1 MKHGAERTPADRT
14 ASVKRRRLSS
24 TKHSLEPGRVP
35 VLADLPETVL
45 LQVFK
50 RLGLDRL
57 TAQQGA
63 RRAPA
68 TSALQSAC
76 HKQTRSHERPQR
88 CCVCCRSCPQLRAQ
102 PRCPPQ
108 CSSLAS
114 TLASCEA
121 VWTLAASVPAL
132 AAGCGSAML
141 HAQGQARARARRHH
155 GSRRPRQ
162 ARRHGHHCPGLLH
175 GARRQPGLHEYA
187 ALLQRLCAWP
197 SARRSVPVKVCAV
210 SRRSALARP
219 RCAHETRGASAT
231 GRAASALARPLC
243 SRAVLAAPAEGV
255 NAPGA
260 RGAGDAADR
269 QAAAAGGPA
278 GAGPV
283 GPRAPRRR
291 AADGAAAGCD
301 VQRAVRPPPCCPRA
315 PARLATRGGC
325 SARQRPGQP
334 GCQAGA
340 ADRRPARSLLR
351 RARAAQR
358 RRQPGPRRPARAADA
373 SAPRGRAPA
382 RHFVDTLKHHAHGG
396 MALRVCLEG
405 LTADAW
411 RAWRLTCGGVRRVC
425 LEGLTLRT
433 VQSTGDRSVVS
444 FGPACNYIRLE
455 RCEIGGFCGLILPL
469 TKQARAPAARP
480 APWPAP
486 AAAAAA
492 AVRRARRRSPGPRG
506 SLGRSCLPDLGSGRP
521 L

>member
-1 MKHGAERTPADRT
+1 MVRAASLACMSTLPCCSACAPGLAPGALCLSG
-14 ASVKRRRLSS
+14 SVLS
-24 TKHSLEPGRVP
+24 R
-35 VLADLPETVL
+35 
-45 LQVFK
+45 
-50 RLGLDRL
+50 
-57 TAQQGA
+57 GA
-63 RRAPA
+63 RR
-68 TSALQSAC
+68 
-76 HKQTRSHERPQR
+76 SH
-88 CCVCCRSCPQLRAQ
+88 V
-102 PRCPPQ
+102 
-108 CSSLAS
+108 
-114 TLASCEA
+114 
-121 VWTLAASVPAL
+121 LAAHTRGQGERHRQGGSV
-132 AAGCGSAML
+132 
-141 HAQGQARARARRHH
+141 
-155 GSRRPRQ
+155 
-162 ARRHGHHCPGLLH
+162 
-175 GARRQPGLHEYA
+175 
-187 ALLQRLCAWP
+187 
-197 SARRSVPVKVCAV
+197 
-210 SRRSALARP
+210 LARLL
-219 RCAHETRGASAT
+219 R
-231 GRAASALARPLC
+231 
-243 SRAVLAAPAEGV
+243 SRAVLAAPAESV